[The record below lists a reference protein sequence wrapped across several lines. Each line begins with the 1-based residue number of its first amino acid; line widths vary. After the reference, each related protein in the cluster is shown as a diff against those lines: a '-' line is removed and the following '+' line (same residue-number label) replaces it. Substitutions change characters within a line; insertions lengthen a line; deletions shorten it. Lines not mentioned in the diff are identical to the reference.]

1 MVRAF
6 GWNRRSFSFESGYGL
21 LQMHGVVEDGGDD
34 DQAAPA
40 RLVLKIRPADRCFL
54 CPLC

>member
-21 LQMHGVVEDGGDD
+21 LQMHGVVEDEGDD